1 MLTHDGG
8 GGDDSRLPGVV
19 VHLSDGDPGVQRAVL
34 RNALNLL
41 PEVPAGT
48 PVEIVVHGTGLSLA
62 LPGAEAA
69 GALAEA
75 MAAGIVLAVC
85 RNSMRSKDLTDTGLV
100 HGAVPVSSG
109 VGHLVA
115 RQRQGWAYLRP

>member
-1 MLTHDGG
+1 MT
-8 GGDDSRLPGVV
+8 GVV
-19 VHLSDGDPGVQRAVL
+19 IHLNDGDPDVQRGVL

-48 PVEIVVHGTGLSLA
+48 PVEVVVHGPGVGLA
-62 LPGAEAA
+62 VPGAQA
-69 GALAEA
+69 GAALAEA

-85 RNSMRSKDLTDTGLV
+85 RNSMRSKDLADTDLTPGV
-100 HGAVPVSSG
+100 VPVSSG

-115 RQRQGWAYLRP
+115 RQREGWAYLRP